1 MTATASTKRHP
12 IRGALYGIILGL
24 GLALMAIGRKIAN
37 LDSVVPIVLVVVGI
51 ILGILWS
58 SFGPAKGAKSGPPEE
73 PVAEPVPLPDV
84 DPLTD

>member
-1 MTATASTKRHP
+1 MTATTTTERHP
-12 IRGALYGIILGL
+12 VRGAFYGIILGL

-37 LDSVVPIVLVVVGI
+37 LDSVVPIVLIVVGI

-58 SFGPAKGAKSGPPEE
+58 SFGPAKGAKDGTPPE

-84 DPLTD
+84 DPLAD